1 MMADRR
7 PMRLRWKIALTLL
20 AVLVLVAVTNAVMT
34 SHEIA
39 PAKADIGHIVDL
51 PGGDLQVRE
60 DGPPEAPAIVLLHG
74 FAGSIHW
81 WNEITP
87 LLARSHRV
95 IRIDLL
101 GHGGSAKPRDGYSV
115 DHRAELVQQALAR
128 VGVEHALV
136 VGHSMGG
143 IVATALVERAPALVN
158 GLVLIDSPPNEESGV
173 LPLTARLQFVP
184 VIGQAIRR
192 LATDDLIRS
201 GLAAAFAPGFNVPD
215 QFVQDLRRMTYTSF
229 DRNHSHFIEYLRRA
243 PLDVRLARQHVPL
256 LVIFGTEDRI
266 VRPSAAQEFTR
277 VQGAQIVTVPG
288 AGHSP
293 HVETPAE
300 TAAIISDFATR
311 IR

>member
-20 AVLVLVAVTNAVMT
+20 AALVLVAVTNAVMT
-34 SHEIA
+34 SQETA

-60 DGPPEAPAIVLLHG
+60 DGPPEAPVIVLLHG
-74 FAGSIHW
+74 FACSIHW
-81 WNEITP
+81 WNGITP

-143 IVATALVERAPALVN
+143 AVATALVERAPALVDA
-158 GLVLIDSPPNEESGV
+158 LVLIDSPPNEESG
-173 LPLTARLQFVP
+173 
-184 VIGQAIRR
+184 
-192 LATDDLIRS
+192 
-201 GLAAAFAPGFNVPD
+201 
-215 QFVQDLRRMTYTSF
+215 
-229 DRNHSHFIEYLRRA
+229 
-243 PLDVRLARQHVPL
+243 
-256 LVIFGTEDRI
+256 
-266 VRPSAAQEFTR
+266 
-277 VQGAQIVTVPG
+277 
-288 AGHSP
+288 
-293 HVETPAE
+293 
-300 TAAIISDFATR
+300 
-311 IR
+311 